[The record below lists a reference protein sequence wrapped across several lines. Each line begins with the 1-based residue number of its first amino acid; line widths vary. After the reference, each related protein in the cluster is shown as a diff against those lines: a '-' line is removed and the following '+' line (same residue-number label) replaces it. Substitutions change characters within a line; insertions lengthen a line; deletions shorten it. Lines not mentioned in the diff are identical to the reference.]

1 VEFHLTCVTSL
12 RRLYQAHF
20 KIGLRG
26 CVENGRDWE
35 KMDPFEVIH
44 LRCMGTI
51 GFKRL
56 IGTLESLNRILSM

>member
-1 VEFHLTCVTSL
+1 MCLKF
-12 RRLYQAHF
+12 
-20 KIGLRG
+20 
-26 CVENGRDWE
+26 GRDWE
-35 KMDPFEVIH
+35 KMDPFEIIH